1 MITIPIL
8 GAIALGAGTVLD
20 KFNLLN
26 KKIGV
31 KLYQSLSFLFL
42 VLVMIPLTFFFWKL
56 DSSAFELKNVLIFFA
71 VIISAV
77 GANFLMF
84 HSEKRT
90 KITNIEPALIVE
102 TFFVI
107 IITLIIGLF
116 IKGFSD
122 TNTKVIIPTLI
133 ALAAL
138 IFPFIKKEHLHINK
152 YFIAAISGS
161 FLFGLELVLSKF
173 ILDYYSPLTFYFLRC
188 AFVLIISLMIFKPN
202 FKGVD
207 KKSVFVILITEI
219 IYVIYRV
226 ANYYG
231 YQHYGII
238 LTTLIMM
245 IAPIETYILANKFLK
260 EKLNWKNILS
270 SLIILGCVAY
280 VLFT

>member
-20 KFNLLN
+20 KFNLRN
-26 KKIGV
+26 KKIGT
-31 KLYQSLSFLFL
+31 KLYQSISFLFL

-56 DSSAFELKNVLIFFA
+56 DSPAFELKNILIFSA
-71 VIISAV
+71 VIASAV

-84 HSEKRT
+84 KSEKKA
-90 KITNIEPALIVE
+90 KITNIEPALVVE

-116 IKGFSD
+116 IQGFST
-122 TNTKVIIPTLI
+122 TNEKIIIPTLI

-152 YFIAAISGS
+152 YFIAAILGS

-188 AFVLIISLMIFKPN
+188 LFVLIISVIIFKPN
-202 FKGVD
+202 FKGID
-207 KKSVFVILITEI
+207 KKSLLIILVTEI
-219 IYVIYRV
+219 IYVVYRV

-231 YQHYGII
+231 YQHYGIV

-260 EKLNWKNILS
+260 EKLSWKNILS

-280 VLFT
+280 VLVT